1 MVERAKLAVESVYIT
16 VISYTEEVKFA
27 IYSKAY
33 FFPSHLMDVGGK
45 GSCWD
50 TTSANAHSRSVSYWA
65 RKINKV
71 KWETK

>member
-33 FFPSHLMDVGGK
+33 YFPSHLMDVGGK
-45 GSCWD
+45 GSF
-50 TTSANAHSRSVSYWA
+50 
-65 RKINKV
+65 
-71 KWETK
+71 